1 MWLQGRQIY
10 MLSTLCMSYTAD
22 EIARY
27 SKGKLDATVRKAMI
41 DAAYKAAVFNLKN
54 GIRQEDGMVYFSLT
68 ADGLPHTYQRKIF
81 SACFLCLGAG
91 VLGALLVSEAE
102 SGSADSS
109 VSLPDAEG
117 LVHESFK
124 LLDSIVELT
133 KDATKLGRGVALP
146 GAPAV
151 SPLNIPMIL
160 LNILDEFRFAGVLA
174 LRSKYSDLIDADYSA
189 IELWCVEEIIKHVI
203 VDRKIVLENV
213 DTHGEVILG
222 YDGRH
227 MNPGHA
233 IEAGWFVLNYAQIN
247 DRLDLIDLAVNMIEW
262 SFEAGWDSKYGG
274 ILYFLDSEGRS
285 PPYLEW
291 NMKLWWP
298 HCEAMVAYGMLYSC
312 FKDKGDIKRADL
324 YFKKFEMI
332 AKYTL
337 EHFSDSEKFC
347 SFSGGPGIGEWY
359 GYLDQS
365 GQKTHRFKGGPYKGF
380 FHVPRCLFLLTKLL
394 S

>member
-1 MWLQGRQIY
+1 
-10 MLSTLCMSYTAD
+10 
-22 EIARY
+22 
-27 SKGKLDATVRKAMI
+27 MI

-54 GIRQEDGMVYFSLT
+54 GIRQEDGMVYFSLD

-81 SACFLCLGAG
+81 SACFLCLGVG
-91 VLGALLVSEAE
+91 VLGALLITEAE
-102 SGSADSS
+102 NGSPDSP
-109 VSLPDAEG
+109 VSLLDAQTM
-117 LVHESFK
+117 VHEAFK

-133 KDATKLGRGVALP
+133 RDAAKLGRGVTLP

-160 LNILDEFRFAGVLA
+160 LNLLDEFRYVDVLS
-174 LRSKYSDLIDADYSA
+174 LRSKYSDLIDVDYAA
-189 IELWCVEEIIKHVI
+189 IELWCIEEIVKHVI
-203 VDRKIVLENV
+203 VDRNIVLENV
-213 DTHGEVILG
+213 DVNGKVIPG

-233 IEAGWFVLNYAQIN
+233 IEAGWFVLNYARKN

-262 SFEAGWDSKYGG
+262 SFEAGWDKEYGG
-274 ILYFLDSEGRS
+274 IFYFLDSEGKS

-298 HCEAMVAYGMLYSC
+298 HCEALVAYAMLYSC
-312 FKDKGDIKRADL
+312 FKEKGLKKRADL
-324 YFKKFEMI
+324 FFEKFQLI

-337 EHFSDSEKFC
+337 EHFSDSEEFC
-347 SFSGGPGIGEWY
+347 SFNGGPGKGEWY
-359 GYLDQS
+359 GYLDRS

-380 FHVPRCLFLLTKLL
+380 FHVPRSLFLLTKLL